1 MILIPQYVV
10 LCPKIDFGQYKY
22 EKILQKSHRIYVI
35 KFKICLNCERDM
47 EILHRKRGKIV
58 VIRNKVSF

>member
-22 EKILQKSHRIYVI
+22 EKILHKSHCVYVI
-35 KFKICLNCERDM
+35 KFKICLNCERGI
-47 EILHRKRGKIV
+47 EILH
-58 VIRNKVSF
+58 

>member
-22 EKILQKSHRIYVI
+22 EKILHKSHWIYVI
-35 KFKICLNCERDM
+35 KFKICLNCEH
-47 EILHRKRGKIV
+47 EVKILH
-58 VIRNKVSF
+58 